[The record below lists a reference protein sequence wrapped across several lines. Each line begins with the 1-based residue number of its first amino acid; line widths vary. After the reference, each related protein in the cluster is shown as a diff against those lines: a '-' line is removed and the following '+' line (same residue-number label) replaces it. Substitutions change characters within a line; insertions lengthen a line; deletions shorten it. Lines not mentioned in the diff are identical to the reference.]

1 MCCRCNPREA
11 KGDENAGSERPQ
23 SWGSELVPQTD
34 DDTGDSAPVGD
45 TFLGGRGSV
54 NQQSAER
61 DSSPTSVLGLFE
73 KMRRMH
79 SQAKE
84 NFEVVELP
92 TQQQHE
98 DFEEVSQQ
106 EEQERFQALQEQ
118 LRQRQVEG

>member
-1 MCCRCNPREA
+1 MC
-11 KGDENAGSERPQ
+11 
-23 SWGSELVPQTD
+23 
-34 DDTGDSAPVGD
+34 AP
-45 TFLGGRGSV
+45 
-54 NQQSAER
+54 
-61 DSSPTSVLGLFE
+61 
-73 KMRRMH
+73 

-98 DFEEVSQQ
+98 DFEEVSRQ